1 MMARALSLT
10 LWAACYQAAAAND
23 EVHQSETMLDA
34 VSLLQKG
41 HLLEGATAR
50 APLSRQDLP
59 APPTLLQHGASAELG
74 VRPLKSV
81 AINLDLPPEERWP
94 AALGDT
100 LKILGPMARNYPVD
114 RRLLDDVDFTP
125 DEEFVAEMRG
135 IVKAVNSPYLTLEH
149 LLANELSYERG
160 FTACTGVLVATS
172 NGTVF
177 HGRNLDLQPNLRD
190 ALQSCTFDATF
201 YRGGK
206 PLFSATLMGVGI
218 GIHTGYRIGSYSIAQ
233 NTRQGC
239 GDVDLNVEA
248 ARRGGRPFPLLVR
261 RILQDVASYDE
272 AVHRLAETPLIAPQ
286 YFTVAGAGAWEGS
299 LVTRDRHGYS
309 APYPNVE
316 TLSPQIGRWFIVQ
329 TNDDTWKPPVD
340 ERRPTALAK
349 LSSMGP
355 SSTSAETVLEVMT
368 TEPVLNTGT
377 VFTWVLQ
384 PSTGA
389 RKVFLGSDELRGDVA
404 VPAFVSNIRPPTR

>member
-1 MMARALSLT
+1 MASLLIFALWTAFSMSALSVE
-10 LWAACYQAAAAND
+10 
-23 EVHQSETMLDA
+23 EVWEEM
-34 VSLLQKG
+34 SLLQRSVLVSSVQQG
-41 HLLEGATAR
+41 T
-50 APLSRQDLP
+50 
-59 APPTLLQHGASAELG
+59 PTVPLLQQGSSHAAGRR
-74 VRPLKSV
+74 VRTIPSIN
-81 AINLDLPPEERWP
+81 INLDLPPEERWVT
-94 AALGDT
+94 ALGSA
-100 LKILGPMARNYPVD
+100 LLRQLVGGWGGPVD
-114 RRLLDDVDFTP
+114 KTLVEDVDFTP
-125 DEEFVAEMRG
+125 DEEFLAEMRG
-135 IVKAVNSPYLTLEH
+135 IVKHSGNPFLTVEH
-149 LLANELSYERG
+149 LLEGEVGYERG